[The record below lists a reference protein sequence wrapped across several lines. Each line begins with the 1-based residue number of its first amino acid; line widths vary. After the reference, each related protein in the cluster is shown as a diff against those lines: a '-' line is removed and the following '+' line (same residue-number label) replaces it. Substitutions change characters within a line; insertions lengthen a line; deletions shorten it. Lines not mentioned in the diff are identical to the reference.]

1 MRVDDRAQR
10 PREAGLDG
18 RARRLAEL
26 ELLPDALED
35 QDVRVDGHAH
45 GERDAG
51 QAGQRQGG
59 AERRHAR
66 EEDQEVQAERDVGD
80 EPRHPVV
87 EEHEHEDH
95 RGRRGDRE
103 EALADRVSAERR
115 AHRSFLEDHHRRRQR
130 ARAQDDGEVARFLD
144 GELAGDDGAAAGN
157 TLVDPGGR
165 IHVAIEDDGQMLAN
179 VLLSDLAEN
188 PGAHR
193 VELDGDLPVARRVGI
208 RLHLGTVQL
217 GTRQQRALLDHVRHL
232 ALDLRLLVDPSLV
245 EELRSLG
252 QPSGLGV
259 LHRRPLIEQLEL
271 EQRRL
276 ADQGLGPFG
285 ILNTRQLDQDAVLA
299 LTGDGRLGHA
309 ELIHAIADRLDALA
323 HGEIGQPLDLG
334 IGEHE
339 LEGPGGRVLVAAQE
353 PSELV
358 RRGQRVV
365 PVLGRGELDG
375 DRGTALAGDA
385 GNADALALE
394 GGLQILGRPIGLAGD
409 GLVGLH
415 AQDQMDAS
423 LEVEAEVDRF
433 LRRVEV
439 PERPQDDDGN
449 DRDPD
454 PDPSR
459 HLSPPSFPP

>member
-1 MRVDDRAQR
+1 M
-10 PREAGLDG
+10 
-18 RARRLAEL
+18 
-26 ELLPDALED
+26 
-35 QDVRVDGHAH
+35 
-45 GERDAG
+45 
-51 QAGQRQGG
+51 
-59 AERRHAR
+59 
-66 EEDQEVQAERDVGD
+66 
-80 EPRHPVV
+80 
-87 EEHEHEDH
+87 
-95 RGRRGDRE
+95 
-103 EALADRVSAERR
+103 LAD
-115 AHRSFLEDHHRRRQR
+115 
-130 ARAQDDGEVARFLD
+130 
-144 GELAGDDGAAAGN
+144 
-157 TLVDPGGR
+157 
-165 IHVAIEDDGQMLAN
+165 
-179 VLLSDLAEN
+179 VLLGDLAEN